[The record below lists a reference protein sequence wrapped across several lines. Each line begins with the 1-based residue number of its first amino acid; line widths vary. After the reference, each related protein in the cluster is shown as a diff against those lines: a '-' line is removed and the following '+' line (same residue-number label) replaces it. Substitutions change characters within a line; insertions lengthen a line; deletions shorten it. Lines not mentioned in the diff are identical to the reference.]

1 MIKAKSGTKVVSAG
15 LAIAV
20 ACGVSAPVLAD
31 SVAVIVK
38 AGSFSLSKDRQTIVG
53 ENVEF
58 DDSSS
63 GVFGI
68 EGEWRQTNGLALG
81 IEYLQYENDFG
92 ALSVVGTGTMDTSVL
107 LFNVKKYFQPTATV
121 NPYIGAG
128 FGAVSVDFSGDIIA
142 GSAGGFALQAIG
154 GVEFRFD
161 KVGLYTELK
170 ALHAEAE
177 DDAGEKAKAG
187 GSGVFAGVSISF

>member
-1 MIKAKSGTKVVSAG
+1 MQVKSGAKTVAVGVAM
-15 LAIAV
+15 AIA
-20 ACGVSAPVLAD
+20 CSVSTPALAD

-38 AGSFSLSKDRQTIVG
+38 AGSFSLSKDRQTIAG
-53 ENVEF
+53 GNVQF

-81 IEYLQYENDFG
+81 VEYLQYENDLG
-92 ALSVVGTGTMDTSVL
+92 VPSVVGTGTMDTSVL
-107 LFNVKKYFQPTATV
+107 LFNVKKYFRPTATV

-128 FGAVSVDFSGDIIA
+128 LGAVSVDFSGFPVS

-154 GVEFRFD
+154 GVEFRFG
-161 KVGLYTELK
+161 KVGFYTELK
-170 ALHAEAE
+170 ALHAVAE
-177 DDAGEKAKAG
+177 DDVGEEAKAS
-187 GSGVFAGVSISF
+187 GSGAFAGVSVSF